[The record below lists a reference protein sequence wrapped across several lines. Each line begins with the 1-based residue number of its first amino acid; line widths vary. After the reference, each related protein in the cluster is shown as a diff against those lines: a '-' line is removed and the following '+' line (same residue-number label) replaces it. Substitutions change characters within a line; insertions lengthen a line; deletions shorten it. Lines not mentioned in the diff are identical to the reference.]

1 MMSDNNDKGVLC
13 VVSRQA
19 GTFAGTSVAVSKRI
33 AGCGVKT
40 VATAKDWLKRPL
52 KTLMPTRDK
61 KIRTT
66 PEASALESMDEQET
80 GRKKAAQTLIASLE
94 SKLAATQR
102 ELEKNQSNAEKT
114 ESKLTSRLG
123 ELKAEKESLISDLG
137 HMKS

>member
-1 MMSDNNDKGVLC
+1 MGDSHNKDSSGVVC

-40 VATAKDWLKRPL
+40 VVTAKDWLKWPL
-52 KTLMPTRDK
+52 KTLMPVRDR

-66 PEASALESMDEQET
+66 PEASALESMHEQET

-94 SKLAATQR
+94 SKLAMFFPIT
-102 ELEKNQSNAEKT
+102 T
-114 ESKLTSRLG
+114 E
-123 ELKAEKESLISDLG
+123 
-137 HMKS
+137 